1 MKESGGT
8 YSDVSL
14 LGGDPKV
21 APALRGIDVIKSISL
36 NETVGRVFP
45 PCICEGNVFFF
56 CEPPFVW
63 GKGAGTGGA
72 NVGATFDSFIIACTI
87 GFCDS
92 K

>member
-21 APALRGIDVIKSISL
+21 APGPGIDVIRSISL
-36 NETVGRVFP
+36 NDTDDFTI
-45 PCICEGNVFFF
+45 PCICAGNAFFF
-56 CEPPFVW
+56 CEPPFGW
-63 GKGAGTGGA
+63 GKGAGAAGEA